1 MATKLQKVYDTFL
14 SKVEADEW
22 METEF
27 LDIVKKD
34 WKMLLDDAISR
45 FRYPRVSL
53 EYDEISEEFLEDL
66 NNDEIQ
72 ILASFMKLGWTER
85 CIATWDNIR
94 QLYSDKD
101 FSQANFLDKINK
113 TAIQV
118 RDDCRYRLDRYDR
131 AVNYKPNKI
140 FSRLAGKNSG
150 A

>member
-1 MATKLQKVYDTFL
+1 MFL

-53 EYDEISEEFLEDL
+53 EYDAVTEEFVDKLK
-66 NNDEIQ
+66 NDEIQ

-101 FSQANFLDKINK
+101 WSQANFLDKINK
-113 TAIQV
+113 TAI
-118 RDDCRYRLDRYDR
+118 
-131 AVNYKPNKI
+131 
-140 FSRLAGKNSG
+140 
-150 A
+150 